1 MFPRSSVALVAEA
14 NEWSQGDTASSDWHA
29 ERVGA
34 AVVHTVKR
42 LLADKDS
49 RYAMRREARRIAW
62 SRHTWEDCVAKLLF
76 WHRFLNER
84 QSNAGVWESTMQAR
98 LDLRPGDRDGCGR
111 GGQMDHEREDAAKYH
126 GEVGSTHLLAA

>member
-1 MFPRSSVALVAEA
+1 MPRQVLVL
-14 NEWSQGDTASSDWHA
+14 QGELSTLKPTLD
-29 ERVGA
+29 EE
-34 AVVHTVKR
+34 
-42 LLADKDS
+42 L
-49 RYAMRREARRIAW
+49 RREARRIAW

-98 LDLRPGDRDGCGR
+98 LDLRPGDRGGCGR